1 MLKIITATVTLL
13 YLISFSSSAAL
24 MKFSFQG
31 VITGVENREGAY
43 WDPTSIVGASITG
56 YMIMDTELALG
67 GREEVSYYWWNN
79 IDSDPGALSTNFD
92 IADVNYGL
100 SSQYDFNAMYDS
112 YVTDEFL
119 EYGGGIDENGK
130 PVADHM
136 GLRDTEQYEESSAN
150 HDLFYSKKFSFGI
163 SDIDNEFLTDFRP
176 VPGQSEPQ
184 PDWLQEYVW
193 TDDGSLNNGKSG
205 GGSYRY
211 FETHSDLAT
220 NQTSRIDSTL
230 TFSFSQVTAEQI
242 TAVPSP
248 ATLWFTLSAF
258 AFLLTRSRA
267 LKTHLH

>member
-31 VITGVENREGAY
+31 VITGVENTEGAY

-67 GREEVSYYWWNN
+67 GREEVSYYWWKN

-130 PVADHM
+130 PIADHM
-136 GLRDTEQYEESSAN
+136 GLRDTEQYEESSVN

-258 AFLLTRSRA
+258 AFLLSRSRA